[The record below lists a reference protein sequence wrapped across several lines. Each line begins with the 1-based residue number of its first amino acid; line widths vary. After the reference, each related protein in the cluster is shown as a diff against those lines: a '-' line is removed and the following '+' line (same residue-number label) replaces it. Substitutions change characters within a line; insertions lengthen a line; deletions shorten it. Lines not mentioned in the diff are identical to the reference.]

1 MKRRNFLK
9 IFPAASVTPFVVN
22 GFPLRPFAN
31 SKMAKVLGTCDG
43 VDERVLV
50 LIQLKGGNDGVNTIV
65 PLNQYD
71 KYAQVRPTI
80 RIQQDKLIN
89 LDSTLPNADQVGLHP
104 ALTSLKA
111 MYEKGN
117 AAIVQGVGYQ
127 SMNQSHFKATDLWF
141 TGGDTTPD
149 GNNLGSGWMGR
160 SLQAFYPDVLGA
172 PTADMPDP
180 LGIQIG
186 DSNPAL
192 GFHTETEHQNAI
204 NLTGQDASGF
214 YSLIQ
219 TIGGA
224 PMKNIPNSDLGSE
237 VKFIVSVEQSVSAYA
252 GRITQVFN
260 AGSNSISVYPLPTA
274 YGLNTESN
282 KLAEQLKT
290 IARLVKG
297 GCKTKMYLCQLGGF
311 DTHNAQ
317 VDSGDTAVGD
327 HANLLGYLSDSV
339 KTFFDDL
346 EGLGLAD
353 QVMGCT
359 FSEFGRCAE
368 ENGSFGC
375 DHGNLAPMMIFGKNV
390 QAGVQGTNVNL
401 SNLTNDGQLQGMQH
415 DYRQVFTTLL
425 QDWLGADNEIL
436 EQTMFD
442 GYAKIPLIDAAA
454 VVNPDCYFGT
464 SATDDPYQRVRPLKI
479 YPNPASVT
487 AEVSFDSERS
497 FDARLTLHSLGGS
510 IITAMNVQVAP
521 GTNFYYLDVLG
532 LPPAPYFVRLEDKAS
547 GRAEVVKLTVVR

>member
-31 SKMAKVLGTCDG
+31 SKMAKILDTCEG
-43 VDERVLV
+43 VEERVLV
-50 LIQLKGGNDGVNTIV
+50 LIQLKGGNDGVNAVI
-65 PLNQYD
+65 PINQYD
-71 KYAQVRPTI
+71 KYAAVRPTV
-80 RIQQDKLIN
+80 RIPQDKLIN
-89 LDSTLPNADQVGLHP
+89 LDTTLPNADQVGLNP
-104 ALTSLKA
+104 ALASFKA
-111 MYEKGN
+111 MYDKGN
-117 AAIVQGVGYQ
+117 AALVQGVGYQ
-127 SMNQSHFKATDLWF
+127 SMNQSHFKATDLWLS
-141 TGGDTTPD
+141 GGDSTPD
-149 GNNLGSGWMGR
+149 GNNLGTGWIGR

-172 PTADMPDP
+172 PTAQMPDP

-186 DSNPAL
+186 DSNPSL

-204 NLTGQDASGF
+204 NLTGQDAAGF
-214 YSLIQ
+214 FSLIQ

-224 PMKNIPNSDLGSE
+224 PMKNIPNSDLGGE
-237 VKFIVSVEQSVSAYA
+237 VKYVISVEQSVNLYA
-252 GRITQVFN
+252 QRITQVFN
-260 AGSNSISVYPLPTA
+260 AGSNSIATYPSGND
-274 YGLNTESN
+274 YGMNGAT
-282 KLAEQLKT
+282 LADQLKT
-290 IARLVKG
+290 IARLVRG
-297 GCKTKMYLCQLGGF
+297 GSKTKIYLCQLGGF

-317 VDSGDTAVGD
+317 VDSGDTTVGD
-327 HANLLGYLSDSV
+327 HANLLRYLSDSV

-346 EGLGLAD
+346 EGLGIAD
-353 QVMGCT
+353 QVVSCT

-368 ENGSFGC
+368 ENGSFGT
-375 DHGNLAPMMIFGKNV
+375 DHGTLAPLMVFGKNI
-390 QAGVQGTNVNL
+390 QAGVKGTNVNL
-401 SNLTNDGQLQGMQH
+401 SNLTNDGQLQGMQY

-442 GYAKIPLIDAAA
+442 GYAKMPLVDAAA

-464 SATDDPYQRVRPLKI
+464 TTAANDPYQQVRALKI

-497 FDARLTLHSLGGS
+497 FSARLTLHSLGGS
-510 IITAMNVQVAP
+510 LITAMNVQVAP